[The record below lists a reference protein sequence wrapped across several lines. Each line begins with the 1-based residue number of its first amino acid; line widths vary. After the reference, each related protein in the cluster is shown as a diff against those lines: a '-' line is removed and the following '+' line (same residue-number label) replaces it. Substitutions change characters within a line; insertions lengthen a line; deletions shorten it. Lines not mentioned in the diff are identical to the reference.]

1 MPEFD
6 DPIEL
11 NPDSSLAGKVCPHL
25 SRRDFL
31 NMVLIGS
38 LAAAASRCDALGIK
52 LPPPEGTQTN
62 PTKVV
67 PSHRVNL
74 KIESG
79 NEQTYDS
86 VRDAFAAIQQEC
98 LVLPERP
105 VSEDEWVNIVYQ
117 FLDDHPEIDFRR
129 GTGGWGGASS
139 KLDGNGYCEIMV
151 LPIKGDS
158 TINGG
163 VLIWEAKDKVNGSRI
178 EYVRFKGSHY
188 QSIYPPPEEKQ

>member
-1 MPEFD
+1 MGVENLKNRYQVMNERFREAP
-6 DPIEL
+6 
-11 NPDSSLAGKVCPHL
+11 L
-25 SRRDFL
+25 SHKIFGIVTTAAL
-31 NMVLIGS
+31 TACAVGEKIGFVT
-38 LAAAASRCDALGIK
+38 
-52 LPPPEGTQTN
+52 PPPEGTQTRS
-62 PTKVV
+62 TEVV
-67 PSHRVNL
+67 PPHRVNL

-117 FLDDHPEIDFRR
+117 FLDDYPEIDFRR
-129 GTGGWGGASS
+129 GTGGWGGASP

-188 QSIYPPPEEKQ
+188 QSIYPLPEEKQ